1 MVRINGSSLARPKP
15 SRREEEIRKRLESP
29 HRVRKAAGTKPAAK
43 PKAKA
48 AAVKPVKGTR
58 RKPARAFGWDPPASA
73 ARLPPLKSVTRLL
86 KNGEKGGAKQP
97 AAKDKPAAQQKTTA
111 AAVQGRAGPPTP
123 AVTPA
128 RPGKT
133 DLRRPGS
140 RGYLPK
146 DYFYPRPGR
155 PMGGEEP
162 SPEGVPVARGGV
174 GQREDPTQTWERG
187 PIPMD
192 EGPPTTAEG
201 YLPKEGEPAYF
212 PQRPGRPEGGEGP
225 PVVSPPETGGVDPVT
240 GVPEF
245 LRKPGATG
253 AVDPVTGVPE
263 LLKKP
268 EAALPHSEDELEG
281 MRQKHLNAEEAG
293 ESPLGTYHA
302 WQRAVRENA
311 SAKAKA
317 EAPPV
322 AGRPDLER
330 RQPGQR
336 EGETADQFKQRQED
350 IRDARMQ
357 GRRYHEVKEERESR
371 GRAETALATS
381 REHQIAMAK
390 KAAGPGHAKDTIA
403 AMGQAL
409 TIQKETFAKLQA
421 ALKASSG
428 ANRETLQQTYTAL
441 LRSAEKANERLV
453 QQYNAVHRQYVA
465 LQKEISSVTAKQGG
479 LKGTVAKESAA
490 NLDKFTKAM
499 TALQGEEEI
508 EKQTIMLSQVR
519 EQWPELFNNM
529 QLKVE
534 GDKLIEGIRDGNPD
548 LADRMDE
555 ITSITNK
562 LTFADD
568 DVTKRVLRKL
578 LKREASEFAGLDH
591 GEHSEAANKFIGY
604 LKYYRPVDELTGDS
618 DPELTEDQPDQKGFW
633 ASLGSQVAGVVSG
646 AGAAARGAKYLAPTP
661 EARESLQRRA
671 VTPGGAAP
679 RPAATPRPTP
689 GGAGLKRPGSAA
701 PQGPTDVTKDLPEAY
716 PETQSGPP
724 VATAPRTA
732 TAPPPAA
739 PKHGEQRTFRGRTFK
754 YDENTQ
760 RWVG

>member
-1 MVRINGSSLARPKP
+1 
-15 SRREEEIRKRLESP
+15 
-29 HRVRKAAGTKPAAK
+29 
-43 PKAKA
+43 
-48 AAVKPVKGTR
+48 
-58 RKPARAFGWDPPASA
+58 
-73 ARLPPLKSVTRLL
+73 
-86 KNGEKGGAKQP
+86 
-97 AAKDKPAAQQKTTA
+97 
-111 AAVQGRAGPPTP
+111 
-123 AVTPA
+123 
-128 RPGKT
+128 
-133 DLRRPGS
+133 
-140 RGYLPK
+140 
-146 DYFYPRPGR
+146 
-155 PMGGEEP
+155 
-162 SPEGVPVARGGV
+162 
-174 GQREDPTQTWERG
+174 
-187 PIPMD
+187 
-192 EGPPTTAEG
+192 
-201 YLPKEGEPAYF
+201 
-212 PQRPGRPEGGEGP
+212 
-225 PVVSPPETGGVDPVT
+225 
-240 GVPEF
+240 
-245 LRKPGATG
+245 KPGATG
-253 AVDPVTGVPE
+253 EVDPVTGVPE

-336 EGETADQFKQRQED
+336 EDETADQFKQRNED
-350 IRDARMQ
+350 IRNARIE
-357 GRRYHEVKEERESR
+357 GRRYHEVKTDRENR
-371 GRAETALATS
+371 QRAETALATS
-381 REHQIAMAK
+381 REHQIAMANI
-390 KAAGPGHAKDTIA
+390 AAGPGHAKDTVA
-403 AMGQAL
+403 AMGVAL
-409 TIQKETFAKLQA
+409 AHQKETFAKLQA
-421 ALKASSG
+421 ASKTSSG

-441 LRSAEKANERLV
+441 LRSAEKANAQLV
-453 QQYNAVHRQYVA
+453 RQYTEVQRQYEA
-465 LQKEISSVTAKQGG
+465 YRKEISSVRAKQGG

-568 DVTKRVLRKL
+568 DVTKRMLRKL

-633 ASLGSQVAGVVSG
+633 AALGSRV
-646 AGAAARGAKYLAPTP
+646 AGAARAEARGAKYLAP
-661 EARESLQRRA
+661 
-671 VTPGGAAP
+671 
-679 RPAATPRPTP
+679 
-689 GGAGLKRPGSAA
+689 
-701 PQGPTDVTKDLPEAY
+701 
-716 PETQSGPP
+716 
-724 VATAPRTA
+724 
-732 TAPPPAA
+732 
-739 PKHGEQRTFRGRTFK
+739 
-754 YDENTQ
+754 
-760 RWVG
+760 